1 MNDKK
6 LTFFM
11 RIAIILIGI
20 CGGAICLFWLPMT
33 TAKSFEALSWV
44 SLQKMENWMQY
55 VFHWLVSFPCF
66 WLLIMAWGITS
77 DMKNGRLFIE
87 KNVVRVKLATAILLG
102 DILLFLIGNIMF
114 AILGWNELLVLHL
127 FAAVVGLTIAIL
139 LFIFSQYLMRAASL
153 QEECDLT
160 V

>member
-1 MNDKK
+1 
-6 LTFFM
+6 
-11 RIAIILIGI
+11 
-20 CGGAICLFWLPMT
+20 
-33 TAKSFEALSWV
+33 
-44 SLQKMENWMQY
+44 MQY

-102 DILLFLIGNIMF
+102 DILLFLIGNITF

>member
-44 SLQKMENWMQY
+44 GLQKMENWMQY

-66 WLLIMAWGITS
+66 WLLIMAWAITS

-102 DILLFLIGNIMF
+102 DILLFLIGNITF